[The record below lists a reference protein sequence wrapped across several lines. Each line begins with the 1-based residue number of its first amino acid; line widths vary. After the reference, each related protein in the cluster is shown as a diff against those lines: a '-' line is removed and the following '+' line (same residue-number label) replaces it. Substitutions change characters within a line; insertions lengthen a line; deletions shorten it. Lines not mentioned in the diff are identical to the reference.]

1 MVIVTKDDLMETDPD
16 PDPVEKEK
24 EDTNHQNNGPAPT
37 PANTKTTD
45 PPPANKS
52 GGKIEAD
59 VTSPVIDVD
68 GDDATKV
75 CAQYCIVFSLNSLF
89 RTLNS
94 PPPPEVSQTTTLP
107 SMKTIGG

>member
-1 MVIVTKDDLMETDPD
+1 MEIVTKADLMETDPD
-16 PDPVEKEK
+16 PDPVEREK
-24 EDTNHQNNGPAPT
+24 EETNNQNNGPAAA

-52 GGKIEAD
+52 GGKTEAE

-68 GDDATKV
+68 GDDATMV

-94 PPPPEVSQTTTLP
+94 PLPPEVSQTTRLP